1 MKDDIRPGYVLSPE
15 GGKIL
20 PITHVNLIFDNGI
33 TLRDELDSFQDAL
46 DLIDSRIK
54 VYDVKDLKE
63 LNSINP
69 AKLKDGTICYVTT
82 LGEYYTYTAK
92 NKWKKMVTDTENHE
106 RMFTHVWI
114 GTNPPQSKS
123 FLWIDTSIL
132 NANPDRVSTYPP
144 IIKQLSDTIS
154 SLNQTILELTERVTK
169 LENNSGNTGGNT
181 GGGSGEDSPGSG
193 GNVDNNSY
201 FLTEDGNIFITEDGI
216 PIVLENNSSN
226 TGNENNANS
235 NYILAENRDI
245 LTTEDNKI
253 IELESKK

>member
-33 TLRDELDSFQDAL
+33 TLRDELDNFQNAL

-54 VYDVKDLKE
+54 VYDVKNLQE

-82 LGEYYTYTAK
+82 LGEYYTYTVK

-106 RMFTHVWI
+106 RTFTHVWV
-114 GTNPPQSKS
+114 GPNPPQNKN
-123 FLWIDTSIL
+123 FLWIDTKIL
-132 NANPDRVSTYPP
+132 TANPDRVSTYPP

-154 SLNQTILELTERVTK
+154 SLNQTILELTERITK
-169 LENNSGNTGGNT
+169 LENNSGNT

-245 LTTEDNKI
+245 LTTEDNKT

>member
-33 TLRDELDSFQDAL
+33 TLRDELDNFQNAL

-54 VYDVKDLKE
+54 VYDVKNLQE

-82 LGEYYTYTAK
+82 LGEYYTYTVK

-106 RMFTHVWI
+106 RTFTHVWV
-114 GTNPPQSKS
+114 GPNPPQNKN
-123 FLWIDTSIL
+123 FLWIDTKIL
-132 NANPDRVSTYPP
+132 TANPDRVSTYPP

-169 LENNSGNTGGNT
+169 LENNSGNTGDNT

-245 LTTEDNKI
+245 LTTEDNKT